1 MKVSFL
7 YLKNLIFRFS
17 NFVIIFTLFISYT
30 YILNYSPNA
39 PTSNNNEY
47 SFFSSQIK
55 NIYNSDEK
63 LAFLT
68 FDDGPSKNITPKVLD
83 ILKEE
88 DVKATFFVVGKQVQE
103 YPEIT
108 KRAFEEGHYIA
119 NHGYSHNNFKL
130 YSNSQSFIDEITKTD
145 IAIGEAIGLPDYCSH
160 LFRFP
165 NGFMASMY
173 KKQKREALPILEK
186 LNYTYLDW
194 NCLNNDSMKKYS
206 SMQLLN
212 NLKKSAKDKSV
223 LVILMHD
230 TSDVSNSSLVLK
242 DSISYLKSQGY
253 TFDNFYR
260 FM

>member
-1 MKVSFL
+1 MGNK
-7 YLKNLIFRFS
+7 
-17 NFVIIFTLFISYT
+17 
-30 YILNYSPNA
+30 
-39 PTSNNNEY
+39 
-47 SFFSSQIK
+47 
-55 NIYNSDEK
+55 EK
-63 LAFLT
+63 PYVYLT
-68 FDDGPSKNITPKVLD
+68 FDGGYEAGYTEKILEVL
-83 ILKEE
+83 KQN

-130 YSNSQSFIDEITKTD
+130 YSTSQSFIDEITKTD

-173 KKQKREALPILEK
+173 KKQKRAALPILEK

-212 NLKKSAKDKSV
+212 NLKKSANDKSV

>member
-1 MKVSFL
+1 MKVSVL
-7 YLKNLIFRFS
+7 YLRNLIFRFS
-17 NFVIIFTLFISYT
+17 NFVLIFTLFVSYT
-30 YILNYSPNA
+30 YTLNYSHNISV
-39 PTSNNNEY
+39 SNNFEYY
-47 SFFSSQIK
+47 SFTHQIK

-63 LAFLT
+63 IAFLT
-68 FDDGPSKNITPKVLD
+68 FDDGPSKNITPKILD

-88 DVKATFFVVGKQVQE
+88 NVKATFFVVGKHIKE

-108 KRAFEEGHYIA
+108 KRAFNEGHFIA
-119 NHGYSHNNFKL
+119 NHGYSHNNSKL
-130 YSNSQSFIDEITKTD
+130 YATSQSFIDEITKTD

-173 KKQKREALPILEK
+173 KKQKVEALSILEK

-194 NCLNNDSMKKYS
+194 NCLNNDSMEKLS
-206 SMQLLN
+206 STQLLS
-212 NLKKSAKDKSV
+212 NLKKSVKNKSV

-230 TSDVSNSSLVLK
+230 TNDVSNSSLALK
-242 DSISYLKSQGY
+242 DSITYLKSQGY
-253 TFDNFYR
+253 IFDNFYR

>member
-88 DVKATFFVVGKQVQE
+88 DVKATFLLLENK
-103 YPEIT
+103 
-108 KRAFEEGHYIA
+108 
-119 NHGYSHNNFKL
+119 FK
-130 YSNSQSFIDEITKTD
+130 NI
-145 IAIGEAIGLPDYCSH
+145 
-160 LFRFP
+160 R
-165 NGFMASMY
+165 
-173 KKQKREALPILEK
+173 K
-186 LNYTYLDW
+186 LLSE
-194 NCLNNDSMKKYS
+194 L
-206 SMQLLN
+206 
-212 NLKKSAKDKSV
+212 LKKGIILQIMDILIITLNCILTLKV
-223 LVILMHD
+223 L
-230 TSDVSNSSLVLK
+230 
-242 DSISYLKSQGY
+242 
-253 TFDNFYR
+253 
-260 FM
+260 

>member
-1 MKVSFL
+1 
-7 YLKNLIFRFS
+7 
-17 NFVIIFTLFISYT
+17 
-30 YILNYSPNA
+30 
-39 PTSNNNEY
+39 
-47 SFFSSQIK
+47 
-55 NIYNSDEK
+55 
-63 LAFLT
+63 
-68 FDDGPSKNITPKVLD
+68 
-83 ILKEE
+83 
-88 DVKATFFVVGKQVQE
+88 
-103 YPEIT
+103 
-108 KRAFEEGHYIA
+108 
-119 NHGYSHNNFKL
+119 
-130 YSNSQSFIDEITKTD
+130 
-145 IAIGEAIGLPDYCSH
+145 
-160 LFRFP
+160 
-165 NGFMASMY
+165 MASMY

-212 NLKKSAKDKSV
+212 NLKKSSKDKSV